1 MEQNIIF
8 EDLDI
13 EFTDEELE
21 GVDKETLVRCKQR
34 LEKAIDGLMNK

>member
-21 GVDKETLVRCKQR
+21 GVDKETLIRCKQR
-34 LEKAIDGLMNK
+34 LEKTIDGLMNK